1 MLLHSDSDWAGVE
14 SRKSTT
20 GYVSIFAGAAITWNS
35 TLQRTV
41 ALSSMEAEYIALSET
56 VKEAQWLMKLSKE
69 LYEVQ
74 EGKLVGVPK
83 EAPVICSNNNSAL
96 IVAKNPEQHKK
107 AKHIDIR
114 HAKVRDEYDAGN
126 IQLARVAGE
135 DNRADIFTKALQ
147 RGLHLNGVKMLR
159 LEPINDKSSSL

>member
-1 MLLHSDSDWAGVE
+1 MLLHSDSDWAGAE

-20 GYVSIFAGAAITWNS
+20 GYVSVLAGAAITWNS

-56 VKEAQWLMKLSKE
+56 VKEAQWLMKLIKE
-69 LYEVQ
+69 LYKAQ

-83 EAPVICSNNNSAL
+83 RAPIICSDNNSAL

-107 AKHIDIR
+107 AKHINIR
-114 HAKVRDEYDAGN
+114 HAKVRDEYDART

-135 DNRADIFTKALQ
+135 DNRADIFTKALL
-147 RGLHLNGVKMLR
+147 RGSHLNGVKMLG
-159 LEPINDKSSSL
+159 LESINNETSSL